1 MIMLLIDRLKDD
13 LKTALKSGQKERVGV
28 LRFLLSES
36 HNREKDK
43 QARLL
48 ASERSD
54 GGQAK
59 GEKPVLTDEEA
70 VAVFQKES
78 KKRREAVELFRKGG
92 REDLVKKETAE
103 LAVIQEYLP
112 QVLAPED
119 IKKVLEKLA
128 ARGNKDFNS
137 LMKEAMKELR
147 GKADGRLVSELI
159 KEILQ

>member
-1 MIMLLIDRLKDD
+1 LIMLLIDRLKDD

>member
-1 MIMLLIDRLKDD
+1 MLLIDRLKDD